1 MALSNDIEVHSLKLY
16 EGLTSG
22 KGLQGI
28 VDTAAAILDNPVL
41 VADAG
46 FKILAHAE
54 KPDIEDKLWL
64 ELIEIG
70 VYPEEYIIKAINND
84 SLNSHVL
91 GSGPP
96 VIISDEESPNRF
108 ICKAIL
114 VDGTPLGFA
123 TCIEYDSVFS
133 EHDTELF
140 GIFCKIVGTEL
151 RGNELLSHN
160 YKRKQDF
167 FISELLNGPVNEDF
181 LKERLRQVGMRAQSD
196 NFVLIFELSDGNM
209 SRENQMIYFINVIE
223 QLIPNS
229 HCIIYLN
236 SIVALVIRDSP
247 NLFSESFSTS
257 LIKHLE
263 STGMVCGISHRFRN
277 IAEMNVYYRQAKAAI
292 RLGRKLGLENRVFN
306 YTQMSF
312 FHFADIVEQTEE
324 LRAFCNPKLFEIL
337 EYDETYKT
345 KFAQTAYEYLKLD
358 KNPNRTAE
366 RLDIHRNS
374 VDYRIKR
381 IEELFGFE
389 FTDSELAFSL
399 YSSYKILEYLGALP
413 FRPEV

>member
-1 MALSNDIEVHSLKLY
+1 MTLSEDIDVHSLRLY
-16 EGLTSG
+16 EVLTSG

-28 VDTAAAILDNPVL
+28 VDTASAILDNPVL

-54 KPDIEDKLWL
+54 KSDITDQLWL
-64 ELIEIG
+64 ELIEVG
-70 VYPEEYIIKAINND
+70 VYPEEYIVKAINND

-91 GSGPP
+91 SSGPP
-96 VIISDEESPNRF
+96 VIISDDESPNRF

-123 TCIEYDSVFS
+123 TCIEYDSAFS
-133 EHDTELF
+133 ERDTELF

-181 LKERLRQVGMRAQSD
+181 LKERLRQVGMRAKSN
-196 NFVLIFELSDGNM
+196 NFVLIFELADGNM
-209 SRENQMIYFINVIE
+209 SRENQIIYFINVLE

-236 SIVALVIRDSP
+236 SIVALVIRDNP
-247 NLFSESFSTS
+247 NLLGDDFTVA
-257 LIKHLE
+257 LMKNLE
-263 STGMVCGISHRFRN
+263 TMDMVCGISHCFN
-277 IAEMNVYYRQAKAAI
+277 SISDMHVYYKQAKEAI
-292 RLGRKLGLENRVFN
+292 RLGRKLRPGNRIYN
-306 YTQMSF
+306 YSRLSF
-312 FHFADIVEQTEE
+312 YHMADIIGQTEE
-324 LRAFCNPKLFEIL
+324 LRAFCNPKLL
-337 EYDETYKT
+337 EVFKYDETYKT
-345 KFAQTAYEYLKLD
+345 KFAQTAYEYLNLD

-381 IEELFGFE
+381 IEELFD
-389 FTDSELAFSL
+389 FTFSDSEVAFSL
-399 YSSYKILEYLGALP
+399 YHSYKILEYLGDLQ
-413 FRPEV
+413 F

>member
-1 MALSNDIEVHSLKLY
+1 MTLSEDIDVHSLRLY
-16 EGLTSG
+16 EALTSG

-28 VDTAAAILDNPVL
+28 VDTASAILDNPVL

-54 KPDIEDKLWL
+54 KSDITDQLWL
-64 ELIEIG
+64 ELIEVG
-70 VYPEEYIIKAINND
+70 VYPEEYIVKAINND

-91 GSGPP
+91 SSGPP
-96 VIISDEESPNRF
+96 VIISDDESPNRF

-123 TCIEYDSVFS
+123 TCIEYDSAFS
-133 EHDTELF
+133 ERDTELF

-181 LKERLRQVGMRAQSD
+181 LKERLRQVGMRAKSD
-196 NFVLIFELSDGNM
+196 NFVLIFELTDENT
-209 SRENQMIYFINVIE
+209 SRENQIIYFISVLE

-236 SIVALVIRDSP
+236 SIVALVIRDKP
-247 NLFSESFSTS
+247 NLLSESFSTS
-257 LIKHLE
+257 LMNYLE
-263 STGMVCGISHRFRN
+263 STGMVCGISHCFKN
-277 IAEMNVYYRQAKAAI
+277 IAEMNVYYKQAKEAI
-292 RLGRKLGLENRVFN
+292 RLGRKLSLENRIFN
-306 YTQMSF
+306 YSYMSF
-312 FHFADIVEQTEE
+312 FHIAGIVEQTEE

-345 KFAQTAYEYLKLD
+345 KFAQTAYEYLRLD
-358 KNPNRTAE
+358 KNSNRTAE

-389 FTDSELAFSL
+389 FTDSEFSFSL
-399 YSSYKILEYLGALP
+399 YFSYKILEYLGVLP
-413 FRPEV
+413 FK